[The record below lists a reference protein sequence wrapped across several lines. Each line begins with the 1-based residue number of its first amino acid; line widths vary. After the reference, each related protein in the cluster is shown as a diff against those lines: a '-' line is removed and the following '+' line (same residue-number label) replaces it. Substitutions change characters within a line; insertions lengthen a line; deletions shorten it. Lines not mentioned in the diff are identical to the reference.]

1 MDDFGI
7 RGAFFSFEIEDWN
20 IEFKNKIIN
29 QLQLG
34 KFWKKNE
41 KQKATPIPEL
51 FILRMVLSVHS
62 PSKVWYDQNFSTSRY
77 NENLWKINHINDTEK
92 YILHN
97 NNAEKLLKN
106 CKKNCLINKR
116 ITYLILF

>member
-34 KFWKKNE
+34 KFWKK
-41 KQKATPIPEL
+41 KRKTK
-51 FILRMVLSVHS
+51 SHTHS
-62 PSKVWYDQNFSTSRY
+62 GIIY
-77 NENLWKINHINDTEK
+77 
-92 YILHN
+92 
-97 NNAEKLLKN
+97 LKN
-106 CKKNCLINKR
+106 GFECTLPVKSLIWSEFQ
-116 ITYLILF
+116 YLAI